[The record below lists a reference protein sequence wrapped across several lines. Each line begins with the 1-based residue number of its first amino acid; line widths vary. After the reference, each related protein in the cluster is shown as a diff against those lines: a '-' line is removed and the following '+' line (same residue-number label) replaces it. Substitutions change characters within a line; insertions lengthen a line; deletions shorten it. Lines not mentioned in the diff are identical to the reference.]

1 MLRKSKFLTMF
12 LVIILLVSLFSFPA
26 PTRANN
32 WDIIPEPATPN
43 TDTEFCLGGEVPASG
58 LPAGYKTEFE
68 FASGFDLSDLTISDT
83 AADSEVVIYT
93 GTKTCSGGTARIT
106 ELTPTADNNRDAA
119 TVSGQKVS
127 FTLEDAFVGDTDF
140 SVKFRSQT
148 DTSVVTPVAAGNYLI
163 IARIYDGSDNMLLV
177 DADFIYVGTANQ
189 VNISATVDPVLTLT
203 LSGSSCALGTFSVS
217 GLKTCSYDTEVSTN
231 GTSGYTAY
239 IKADGNLR
247 NATNSITNV
256 ADGTVGVTNSSG
268 VSTEEEYGVSTT
280 NASATIAENDSG
292 ETCGDL
298 ADQLVTAMPG
308 SALTT
313 SDQSFATATGPVSA
327 DSTTLCHA
335 AVIMGTTPAGAYA
348 QTVTITVVGN
358 F

>member
-1 MLRKSKFLTMF
+1 MLRKSKFFTMF
-12 LVIILLVSLFSFPA
+12 LAIVLLVSLFSFPGI
-26 PTRANN
+26 TRANN

-43 TDTEFCLGGEVPASG
+43 TDTEFCIGASVPTAG
-58 LPAGYKTEFE
+58 LPAGYRSEFE

-83 AADSEVVIYT
+83 VADSEVVIYT

-106 ELTPTADNNRDAA
+106 EATPTADNDRDAA
-119 TVSGQKVS
+119 TVNGQKID
-127 FTLEDAFVGDTDF
+127 FTLEDAFVGSTEF

-148 DTSVVTPVAAGNYLI
+148 DTSIVTPAAGNYIL
-163 IARIYDGSDNMLLV
+163 IARVYDDTSALLIV

-189 VNISATVDPVLTLT
+189 INISATVDPILTFT
-203 LSGSSCALGTFSVS
+203 LSDSTCGLGTLGTS
-217 GLKTCSYDTEVSTN
+217 GLSTCSYSSEVSTN
-231 GTSGYTAY
+231 ATTGYTAY

-256 ADGTVGVTNSSG
+256 ADGTVGVANSSG

-280 NASATIAENDSG
+280 KAGATIDQNDSG
-292 ETCGDL
+292 SDCATL
-298 ADQLVTAMPG
+298 NAQLTTAMPG
-308 SALTT
+308 TALST
-313 SDQSFATATGPVSA
+313 SDQSFATASGPVAA
-327 DSTTLCHA
+327 DSATLCHA

-348 QTVTITVVGN
+348 QRVTITVVGN